1 MVCHHTLSRAA
12 SYVNV
17 CSSFLNTFGVLQSHT
32 SASDDLIEQLRLKLT
47 DTQQA
52 LKSAT
57 ARAEGAEKDLQQAFD
72 ALQQAEALLT
82 RALYRKDAAELVALA
97 AGCIAAF
104 LGAAG
109 MTVYYL
115 H

>member
-1 MVCHHTLSRAA
+1 MVCHHALRKAA
-12 SYVNV
+12 TYVAD
-17 CSSFLNTFGVLQSHT
+17 CSSLRNTLNVLQSNT
-32 SASDDLIEQLRLKLT
+32 SESDDQTEQLRLKLT

-52 LKSAT
+52 LESAT
-57 ARAEGAEKDLQQAFD
+57 ARAEGAEEDLQQAFD
-72 ALQQAEALLT
+72 ALQHAEALLA
-82 RALYRKDAAELVALA
+82 RALYRKDVAELVALA
-97 AGCIAAF
+97 AGCVAAF